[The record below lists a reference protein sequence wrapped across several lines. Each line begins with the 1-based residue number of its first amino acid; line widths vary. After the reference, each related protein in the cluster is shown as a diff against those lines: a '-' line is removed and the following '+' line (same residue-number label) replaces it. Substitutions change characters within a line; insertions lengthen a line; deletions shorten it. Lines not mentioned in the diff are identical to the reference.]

1 MKTRLE
7 VLDVLRG
14 IAILGTLGTN
24 IWLFANAGNL
34 GALFGENP
42 YASQL
47 EFALQQITLMFTN
60 GKFLGM
66 LTIMFGIGLE
76 LQYQSAKKRGAAF
89 LPAYLWRSLIL
100 LLDGFIHFV
109 LVIEFDIL
117 MGYAVTAMIVAW
129 VVTSG
134 ERVMRVVLW
143 SALGVHAILVTVG
156 TVALRST
163 GSTEA
168 LGDLGSISRVY
179 LDGTYINAIAYRLQ
193 NFWILR
199 LEPIFV
205 IPMGVALFLFGVRLL
220 RSNALADPTQQR
232 RMMAWGLGLGLP
244 LNALTLLPVSGLE
257 LMARYLFAPI
267 LSIGYIGLIAHAFGQ
282 GWLEPIS
289 KRVAMVGRMALSS
302 YVLQGLLAS
311 VLFYGWGFG
320 LAREPNAYIALAAW
334 LGIGATLIVFSNL
347 WLRKFALGPFEAIWK
362 ILSELPFK
370 AVRERPAREP

>member
-76 LQYQSAKKRGAAF
+76 LQHQSAKKRGAAF

-143 SALGVHAILVTVG
+143 SALGVHTILVTVG

-179 LDGTYINAIAYRLQ
+179 LDGTYIDAIAYRLQ

-320 LAREPNAYIALAAW
+320 LARNPNAYIALAAW

-370 AVRERPAREP
+370 AARERPAREP

>member
-76 LQYQSAKKRGAAF
+76 LQHQSAKKRGAAF

-143 SALGVHAILVTVG
+143 SALGVHTILVTVG

-179 LDGTYINAIAYRLQ
+179 LDGTYIDAIAYRLQ

-267 LSIGYIGLIAHAFGQ
+267 LSIGYIGLIAYAFGQ

-320 LAREPNAYIALAAW
+320 LARNPNAYIALAAW

-370 AVRERPAREP
+370 AARERPAREP